1 MSTPDGAAA
10 PAAAVAMTAGENAAG
25 EVVASVEETNRV
37 RALLGLKPLDMGG
50 ARGAAGGG
58 ADRGLKEGEV
68 AVDWE
73 ARRAEQSAEELRA
86 RVAKARQRR
95 EVDAKFAG
103 VKGLGEASDDE
114 DGGSGGGDS
123 AAAWV
128 AKSRAEGAKK
138 EQERQRKERE
148 QAERM
153 AAMLAEQ
160 DEGSDSDADDV
171 GAGVSAP
178 PVAAGATYTSRDLAG
193 LKVTHGGDAMKEG
206 QTIVLTL
213 KDTGVLDTGDD
224 GELAVNDE
232 EDELENVRMAEL
244 DKQAK
249 AKREAKPL
257 PKSVYVDKFAEEDAA
272 GGGGG
277 GVLAKYDTV
286 IEGGEEADGG
296 MQLGADGGVAAE
308 EAARRAEVKR
318 KLAGGLPQPGSAAE
332 TLDTEMKQASE
343 FYTEK
348 EMASFRKPKKE
359 KKKKKKIRSRRLA
372 ADDLEAIVAEEG
384 GLPSA
389 GTGLGSRKD
398 SAARRKEQA
407 QASKRGVA
415 AQNYA
420 QARAKAED
428 RAKVLREEGRVA
440 AARMAPEAS
449 VPPPADI
456 DEEEADEDE
465 LAASIERARL
475 AKIKASGAQRDAAAR
490 VAARVESINK
500 ADEEAG
506 TAAGGGGPDGVAV
519 KTEEGDGLVF
529 TSTTEFVRS
538 IVDEEEDKDIKP
550 TIVPE
555 AEAPHE
561 QEPNVGGREDTQMDD
576 MDEGEIPAD
585 GGEAEGGQ
593 RSAQGEE
600 GAGAEA
606 TMGAGVAVASRRK
619 GLAGALEMLRG
630 SGALGADAKTTLGV
644 SGRRNELK
652 GHAAQ
657 ALKDRIGDANDRVRL
672 ERYDEFGRVMTPKE
686 AFRELCH
693 RFHGKAPG
701 KKRMAKRLKQYRDE
715 QARLNATTVNSAAQ
729 QMEALRKANEAR
741 QAPFQ
746 VLSGKVNAGQ
756 SSDFHVVMEKDAG
769 DTLVGA
775 GEANQPFLRD
785 AGASAAGGGTAGG
798 SGGWTQVAQ
807 GETGKAKLM
816 SDIPVAKRARTDQ

>member
-1 MSTPDGAAA
+1 
-10 PAAAVAMTAGENAAG
+10 
-25 EVVASVEETNRV
+25 
-37 RALLGLKPLDMGG
+37 
-50 ARGAAGGG
+50 
-58 ADRGLKEGEV
+58 
-68 AVDWE
+68 
-73 ARRAEQSAEELRA
+73 
-86 RVAKARQRR
+86 
-95 EVDAKFAG
+95 
-103 VKGLGEASDDE
+103 
-114 DGGSGGGDS
+114 
-123 AAAWV
+123 
-128 AKSRAEGAKK
+128 
-138 EQERQRKERE
+138 
-148 QAERM
+148 
-153 AAMLAEQ
+153 
-160 DEGSDSDADDV
+160 
-171 GAGVSAP
+171 
-178 PVAAGATYTSRDLAG
+178 
-193 LKVTHGGDAMKEG
+193 
-206 QTIVLTL
+206 
-213 KDTGVLDTGDD
+213 
-224 GELAVNDE
+224 
-232 EDELENVRMAEL
+232 
-244 DKQAK
+244 
-249 AKREAKPL
+249 
-257 PKSVYVDKFAEEDAA
+257 
-272 GGGGG
+272 
-277 GVLAKYDTV
+277 
-286 IEGGEEADGG
+286 
-296 MQLGADGGVAAE
+296 
-308 EAARRAEVKR
+308 
-318 KLAGGLPQPGSAAE
+318 
-332 TLDTEMKQASE
+332 
-343 FYTEK
+343 
-348 EMASFRKPKKE
+348 MASFRNQKKE

-428 RAKVLREEGRVA
+428 RAKVLREGRRG
-440 AARMAPEAS
+440 ARMVPEAS
-449 VPPPADI
+449 VPPPA

-555 AEAPHE
+555 VEAPHE

-701 KKRMAKRLKQYRDE
+701 KKRMAKRL
-715 QARLNATTVNSAAQ
+715 NS
-729 QMEALRKANEAR
+729 
-741 QAPFQ
+741 
-746 VLSGKVNAGQ
+746 
-756 SSDFHVVMEKDAG
+756 
-769 DTLVGA
+769 T
-775 GEANQPFLRD
+775 
-785 AGASAAGGGTAGG
+785 GT
-798 SGGWTQVAQ
+798 SRRVS
-807 GETGKAKLM
+807 M
-816 SDIPVAKRARTDQ
+816 PRR